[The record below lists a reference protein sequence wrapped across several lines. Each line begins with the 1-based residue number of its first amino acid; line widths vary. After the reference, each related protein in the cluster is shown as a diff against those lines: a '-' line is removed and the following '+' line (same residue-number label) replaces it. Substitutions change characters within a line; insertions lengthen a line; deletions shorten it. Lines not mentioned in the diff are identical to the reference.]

1 MDGLSHEARDRLLQ
15 TTSESAYA
23 AMADADRV
31 EWHLLNWAR
40 YMRTGDKLRPL
51 RAMSRITG
59 AGPNVDDM
67 HDGCDLSAAMQVDAI
82 IRDLSVVEQ
91 CALHHTYLDAAY
103 RFRDYEA
110 ALLSAKSKVLDGI
123 NRKGLA

>member
-1 MDGLSHEARDRLLQ
+1 MLNGRSGFTETIICASAFVMTGGDASRL
-15 TTSESAYA
+15 EF
-23 AMADADRV
+23 
-31 EWHLLNWAR
+31 HLLNWAR
-40 YMRTGDKLRPL
+40 YMRTGDRLRPL
-51 RAMSRITG
+51 KAMSRICG
-59 AGPNVDDM
+59 AGPGVEDLEDE
-67 HDGCDLSAAMQVDAI
+67 CDLSSAMQVDAI